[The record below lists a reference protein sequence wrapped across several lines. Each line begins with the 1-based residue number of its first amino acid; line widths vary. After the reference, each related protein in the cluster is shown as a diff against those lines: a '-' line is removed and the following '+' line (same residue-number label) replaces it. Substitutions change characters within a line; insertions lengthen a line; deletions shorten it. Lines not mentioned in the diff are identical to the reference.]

1 MNRQIKILGVVIMV
15 CYVAAFL
22 KLNQIQVLDAS
33 KYNDRPENTRAQ
45 LRDFNR
51 PRGDI
56 VTADGEIAATSEE
69 RRAELRYQRVY
80 PEGELYA
87 HITGYYS
94 FRLGSTGVERT
105 YNAELT
111 GRTTSLGLHELSGF
125 FSDPSSEGDV
135 VLTVNSAVQRA
146 AKEALDGLPPD
157 AAGNPFAGS
166 VVALDPRTGGVLAM
180 YSNPTYDP
188 NAISTNDGEQA
199 VAVKTLLDA
208 APSKPLLSRAYQER
222 YFPGSTFKVV
232 TATAGL
238 ASGKVTE
245 TSPDYPVVTSYTPPL
260 TTRPI
265 SNFDGSACGGTL
277 FPILQDSCNSSF
289 AQMAAETL
297 GPDPMIAA
305 AEAAGF
311 NDTPPIDLT
320 RPIESVYPTDFGAV
334 VSRPEGSAP
343 VYEDT
348 PSLAQTGIGQNDV
361 AATPLQMALV
371 AAGVANQ
378 GEIMVPHV
386 MNEIRARDGDVVDS
400 FDVSP
405 WRRSMTPD
413 QADILRRAMLTVVSD
428 GSARTV
434 QIPGF
439 EVGAKTGTAQL
450 GVEPPKSHA
459 WMIAFAGPPGQ
470 EPTVA
475 VAVMVQGVDGQAS
488 GATGGRVAGPIAQ
501 KVLQAALGAG

>member
-1 MNRQIKILGVVIMV
+1 MNRQIKILGVVIML

-33 KYNDRPENTRAQ
+33 KYNDRPENTRTQ

-56 VTADGEIAATSEE
+56 VTADGQIAATSEE
-69 RRAELRYQRVY
+69 QRAQLRYQRVY
-80 PEGELYA
+80 PEGDLYA

-94 FRLGSTGVERT
+94 FRLGATGVERI
-105 YNAELT
+105 YNPELT
-111 GRTTSLGLHELSGF
+111 GRTSSLQLHELSGF

-135 VLTVNSAVQRA
+135 VLTVRSDVQRA
-146 AKEALDGLPPD
+146 AKESLDALGND
-157 AAGNPFAGS
+157 AEGNPVAGS
-166 VVALDPRTGGVLAM
+166 VVALDPKTGAVLAM

-188 NAISTNDGEQA
+188 NLISTNDGDQA
-199 VAVKTLLDA
+199 ERVKTLLDA

-238 ASGKVTE
+238 TSGKVNE

-277 FPILQDSCNSSF
+277 FKILQDSCNSSF

-297 GPDPMIAA
+297 GPDPMVAA
-305 AEAAGF
+305 AEASGF

-334 VSRPEGSAP
+334 VSRPDGSAP
-343 VYEDT
+343 VYENT
-348 PSLAQTGIGQNDV
+348 PALAQTGIGQNDV

-371 AAGVANQ
+371 AAGVANK
-378 GEIMVPHV
+378 GRIMAPHV
-386 MNEIRARDGDVVDS
+386 MSEIRARDGDVVDS
-400 FDVSP
+400 YDVSP
-405 WRRSMTPD
+405 WRDSMSVET
-413 QADILRRAMLTVVSD
+413 ADVLRRGMMSVVSD
-428 GSARTV
+428 GTASRL
-434 QIPGF
+434 QMPGF
-439 EVGAKTGTAQL
+439 DVGAKTGTAQL
-450 GVEPPKSHA
+450 GVDPPKSHA
-459 WMIAFAGPPGQ
+459 WMIAFAGPAGQ

-475 VAVMVQGVDGQAS
+475 VAVMVQGVDGVAS
-488 GATGGRVAGPIAQ
+488 GQTGGRVAGPVAE
-501 KVLQAALGAG
+501 KVLKAALGVA